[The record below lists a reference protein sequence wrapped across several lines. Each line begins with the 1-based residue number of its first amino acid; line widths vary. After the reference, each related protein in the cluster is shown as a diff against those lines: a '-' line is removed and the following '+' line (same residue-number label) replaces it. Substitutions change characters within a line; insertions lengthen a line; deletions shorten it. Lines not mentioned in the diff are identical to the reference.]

1 MKELKDLKLKEVNK
15 LAELSQS
22 DLKKELKDSESK
34 LFTLKMK
41 LETEE
46 LKQTHLV
53 KFLRKYVA
61 RLRTIASEKGVKI
74 S

>member
-61 RLRTIASEKGVKI
+61 RLRTIASEKWVKI

>member
-1 MKELKDLKLKEVNK
+1 MKELKDLKLKDLKK
-15 LAELSQS
+15 LSELSNE
-22 DLKKELKDSESK
+22 DLKKELEDSAKK

-53 KFLRKYVA
+53 KHLRRYIAK
-61 RLRTIASEKGVKI
+61 LRTIASVKWI
-74 S
+74 KLS

>member
-1 MKELKDLKLKEVNK
+1 MKELKDLKLKDAKK
-15 LAELSQS
+15 LSELSAA
-22 DLKKELKDSESK
+22 DFKKELQDSEKK

-53 KFLRKYVA
+53 KYLRRYIAK
-61 RLRTIASEKGVKI
+61 LNTIASEKWIKL